1 MLREYRK
8 KLDRAM
14 PPKKTCS
21 PPLQYRLSKSRLL
34 AFLQCP
40 KRLHLALHRPDL
52 AEEDEG
58 AARRMVVGHG
68 VGEIARRLQPAGVLI
83 GHDDDLGSALAE
95 TAQLVKA
102 SPRVPLFEATFEHEG
117 VLVRADLMLPQGRGW
132 RMVEVK
138 SSASVKDYHLQD
150 CAIQT
155 WVARHAGMRVHSTA
169 VAHVDTAF
177 VYPGGE
183 KYQGLLKEVDVDED
197 IEALAGEVPGWVSA
211 AKAVLA
217 GPEPAIAV
225 GGQCDDPFPCPF
237 YAHCSRD
244 LPPGPEYPVEL
255 LPGVAGKRLAAALRA
270 SGIDDLRD
278 APEERFETDQ
288 LHRIWQTTANGEAFL
303 DPASAGQM
311 AQYGWPRHYLDF
323 ESVQF
328 AVPIWAGTRPYQQL
342 VFQWSCHTEEKDG
355 RVWHREF
362 LDTSGED
369 PQRRFAESL
378 IEALDDDGPVFVYNQ
393 GFEATRLKEL
403 SEMFPD
409 LARRLGGIVGR
420 MVDLLPITKRFYYH
434 PEMKGSWSIK
444 AVLPTV
450 DAEMSY
456 DGLETV
462 SHGQEAQAA
471 YLELIA
477 QDTPTGRKTE
487 LERGLLEYCRHDT
500 WALVKLAKM
509 LSEGS

>member
-1 MLREYRK
+1 MSARK
-8 KLDRAM
+8 PA
-14 PPKKTCS
+14 S
-21 PPLQYRLSKSRLL
+21 PAPRTAYRLSKSRLL
-34 AFLQCP
+34 SFLQCP

-58 AARRMVVGHG
+58 AARRMAAGHG
-68 VGEIARRLQPAGVLI
+68 VGEIARRLHPGGVLI
-83 GHDDDLGSALAE
+83 GHDDDLGAALAE
-95 TAQLVKA
+95 TAERVKP

-138 SSASVKDYHLQD
+138 SSASVKDYHLRD

-155 WVARHAGMRVHSTA
+155 WVARHAGIRVQSTA

-177 VYPGGE
+177 VYAGGDN
-183 KYQGLLKEVDVDED
+183 YRGLLKEVDVDED

-217 GPEPAIAV
+217 GPEPAIPV

-255 LPGVAGKRLAAALRA
+255 LPGTAGKRLAAALRA

-278 APEERFETDQ
+278 APEERFESDSFR
-288 LHRIWQTTANGEAFL
+288 RIWQATVSGEAFL
-303 DPASAGQM
+303 DPAAAEELQRL
-311 AQYGWPRHYLDF
+311 GWPRHYLDF

-328 AVPIWAGTRPYQQL
+328 AVPVWAGTRPYQQL
-342 VFQWSCHTEEKDG
+342 VFQWSCHTESEDG
-355 RVWHREF
+355 QVTHREF
-362 LDTSGED
+362 LDTSGQD

-378 IEALDDDGPVFVYNQ
+378 LAALDDDGPVFVYNQ

-403 SEMFPD
+403 AERFPD
-409 LARRLGGIVGR
+409 LAGALTEIVGR
-420 MVDLLPITKRFYYH
+420 MVDLLPITRRHYYH

-450 DAEMSY
+450 DADLAY

-462 SHGQEAQAA
+462 AHGQDAQAA
-471 YLELIA
+471 YQELIA
-477 QDTPTGRKTE
+477 PETTSERKAE
-487 LERGLLEYCRHDT
+487 LERGLLEYCMRDT
-500 WALVKLAKM
+500 LALLKLTHRLAGKN
-509 LSEGS
+509 